1 MLRSALSILFVLVTV
16 QAWAAE
22 PVGTTSAAIA
32 PTTPKK
38 MYSNSVQVGL
48 VQKSLKAATDDAPDD
63 KNVEFTPE
71 TPTGIALGWANRIL
85 GLSLNGNIATRKNSE
100 SRIESASQ
108 DYLIRYFKRNVGVEF
123 IYQDYRG
130 FALATKNKS
139 HETMVPESQSL
150 QPDLS
155 MRMFQLQ
162 WDWAI
167 HGESALEA
175 FGPNWEKPTAD
186 GRAYYITASI
196 AQSEI
201 SSPKPFLPQEPD
213 VFGRDIYL
221 TKGLYQTVAV
231 GAGASSVWQWTHFY
245 MALLLGIQAG
255 PQLQQYTTTTAND
268 TNATKLAL
276 FPQAKFAMGYDWG
289 AYYITMI
296 AHTQPVSVELQ
307 DTELAF
313 STQEVA
319 LSLGARF

>member
-1 MLRSALSILFVLVTV
+1 MLRSALTILFVMATPL
-16 QAWAAE
+16 AWAAE
-22 PVGTTSAAIA
+22 PVATTSTAIT
-32 PTTPKK
+32 PTATKK
-38 MYSNSVQVGL
+38 IYSNSVQIGL
-48 VQKSLKAATDDAPDD
+48 VEKSLKAYTEHAPDD

-71 TPTGIALGWANRIL
+71 TPTGLALGWANRIL
-85 GLSLNGNIATRKNSE
+85 GLSLSGNIATSKHSE
-100 SRIESASQ
+100 SRIQTASQ
-108 DYLIRYFKRNVGVEF
+108 DYLIRYFKGNVGVEF

-130 FALATKNKS
+130 FALSTKNKS
-139 HETMVPESQSL
+139 HESLVPESQTL

-175 FGPNWEKPTAD
+175 FGPNWEKPTVD

-201 SSPKPFLPQEPD
+201 SSPKPFLPQDPD

-231 GAGASSVWQWTHFY
+231 GAGATSVWQWTHFY

-255 PQLQQYTTTTAND
+255 PQLQQYTTTTASD

-289 AYYITMI
+289 AYYVTII

-307 DTELAF
+307 DTDIGF

-319 LSLGARF
+319 LSLGSRF